1 MLTVR
6 EFIERL
12 EQFSMDDRFVEFCI
26 DVDDG
31 CGNRYWVHPDTDTM
45 NLSAIT
51 SGTKGIDRLYIDM
64 NGEKEG

>member
-12 EQFSMDDRFVEFCI
+12 EQFDKDRFVEFWI

-31 CGNRYWVHPDTDTM
+31 CGNRYLVHPDADTM
-45 NLSAIT
+45 NLSAII
-51 SGTKGIDRLYIDM
+51 SGTKGLDRLEIDM
-64 NGEKEG
+64 NGEVAG